1 MITTLRMTPDFFM
14 FLIIAA
20 SFPAFK
26 MTHTRRAH
34 TAILTVLFIMLA
46 LIANGG

>member
-1 MITTLRMTPDFFM
+1 MITTLVKPDVFM
-14 FLIIAA
+14 FIVIAA

-26 MTHTRRAH
+26 MTHTRKSH
-34 TAILTVLFIMLA
+34 VIILTVLFILLA